1 MRTLA
6 STLTILLISTS
17 ALCGPPQLAELT
29 ASDGNYNDHFGLA
42 VAMSGSTVVVGAP
55 LATIGSN
62 TEEGEAYVFVKPVN
76 GWGNMTQVAKLTPSN
91 GSEYLH
97 FGWSVAISGDTI
109 VVGTD
114 ALQGAG
120 NAYIFVKPTNGW
132 KDMTE
137 TAGLAGFDTWVAI
150 YGNTIVASGG
160 LGLVD
165 VFVKPKNG
173 WVSGLPPNAV
183 LTASDGTSSDNFG
196 SSVAISGGT
205 VVVGA
210 PGFNNQTGASYV
222 FVKPANGWTNMTQ
235 TAKLTASNGGIDS
248 FFGQAVAINA
258 GTIVVGAPVALKNNP
273 PPTAYVFVQPLGG
286 WANMTETAQ
295 LQGVYGGGPL
305 FASSVAISGNRIV
318 VGEAGGDLAH
328 NFQGASY
335 IFTKPTTGWQNTT
348 KYSAVLRAS
357 DDTGNEDGFG
367 WSVAMSGGRI
377 LIGTDKFFYQQ
388 PGAAY
393 VF

>member
-1 MRTLA
+1 
-6 STLTILLISTS
+6 
-17 ALCGPPQLAELT
+17 
-29 ASDGNYNDHFGLA
+29 
-42 VAMSGSTVVVGAP
+42 
-55 LATIGSN
+55 
-62 TEEGEAYVFVKPVN
+62 
-76 GWGNMTQVAKLTPSN
+76 MTQVAKLTLSSQYS
-91 GSEYLH
+91 GGIH
-97 FGWSVAISGDTI
+97 FGSSVAISGDTI
-109 VVGTD
+109 VG
-114 ALQGAG
+114 GPG
-120 NAYIFVKPTNGW
+120 FIFVKPAGGW
-132 KDMTE
+132 KDMNE
-137 TAGLAGFDTWVAI
+137 TAVLSGYGGSPVAI
-150 YGNTIVASGG
+150 DRDTIAVSTVTPTGTLAIG
-160 LGLVD
+160 VYT
-165 VFVKPKNG
+165 KPKSG
-173 WVSGLPPNAV
+173 WVSGLFPNAF
-183 LTASDGTSSDNFG
+183 LTNSDSQPSDLFAR
-196 SSVAISGGT
+196 SVALSGGT

-222 FVKPANGWTNMTQ
+222 FVKPANGWTNMTE

-248 FFGQAVAINA
+248 FFGQAVAIYA
-258 GTIVVGAPVALKNNP
+258 GTIVVGAPVGLKNLP

-295 LQGVYGGGPL
+295 LQGVYGGVPL

-318 VGEAGGDLAH
+318 VGEPGGDLAH

-357 DDTGNEDGFG
+357 DDTGKEDGFG

-377 LIGTDKFFYQQ
+377 LIGTDKLFYQQ